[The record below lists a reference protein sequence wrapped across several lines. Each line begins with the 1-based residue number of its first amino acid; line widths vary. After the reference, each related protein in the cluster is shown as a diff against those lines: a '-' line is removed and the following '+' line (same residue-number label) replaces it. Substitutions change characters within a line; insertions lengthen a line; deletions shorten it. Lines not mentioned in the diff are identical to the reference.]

1 MARSRIH
8 AQHPARALGADPG
21 ARLVEAS
28 QNNPQTLPAGTA
40 LMKFDFA
47 EIAARIVLLAEWFP
61 KTFFVYERRRKPLKL
76 RIDMDLQT
84 VLDGAITP
92 SELHRA
98 LRANP

>member
-1 MARSRIH
+1 M
-8 AQHPARALGADPG
+8 PKLGSSG
-21 ARLVEAS
+21 L
-28 QNNPQTLPAGTA
+28 QTGERVT
-40 LMKFDFA
+40 FDFA
-47 EIAARIVLLAEWFP
+47 EIAAVIALLAEWFP

-98 LRANP
+98 LRVYCRVARRALSLPTKKTTPSRSWLR